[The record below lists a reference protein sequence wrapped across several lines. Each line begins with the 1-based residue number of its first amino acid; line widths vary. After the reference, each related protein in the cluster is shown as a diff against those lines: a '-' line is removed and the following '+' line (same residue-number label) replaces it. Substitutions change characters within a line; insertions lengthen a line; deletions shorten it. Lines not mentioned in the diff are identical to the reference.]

1 MHSFVRKG
9 CVRHLLYLLSPISY
23 LLSPICVAHGA
34 TLDNLCNR
42 IGFGVEEITDSGCTL
57 TNGIDTLRF
66 FSGGRRFELNRRSFW
81 LNAPAMADSRGGFT
95 FEYVDMVN
103 LIAPLFA
110 AQVSTNRPLRVQ
122 LDAGHGGED
131 SGCISPH
138 GGLYEKDLVLDI
150 TLRAGEF
157 LAARGIEVI
166 YSRTNDTFVS
176 LAGRS
181 GIAAKH
187 KADAFVAVHANYAEN
202 QTARG
207 IETFTLPFAKMSSTT
222 AESSVSTIARIGNAH
237 DYSNTVL
244 GYEIQR
250 RMPGRLGE
258 ADRGLRHA
266 RFQVLRDTPC
276 PAVLIEIGFL
286 SNPTDSRNLSSNWYR
301 DRIAL
306 AIADGVSAFSDR
318 RRTAAVREKSKVESP
333 KSKVEKPAQP
343 LNSSTNLS
351 GSVLSATNAVPNR
364 QTVKPSNCQTNAP
377 LRDTNAP
384 LNRLTAQPLNS
395 STNLSISAS
404 SATNA
409 PLNRSTAQPFNP
421 STNLS
426 GSASSAPRRETNAV
440 PNRQTVKP
448 SNCQTNAP
456 LRATNAPLNRLTSQ
470 PLNLSTNLSGSAPSA
485 PLRETSNAVSTVTNA
500 PPTVTNAP
508 PVATNALPSVTNALP
523 SVTNAPSVSSSML
536 EVESRKP
543 KAIEDR
549 RELPN
554 AVDYLLSPIPYLLS
568 PISNYPC
575 SPLS

>member
-1 MHSFVRKG
+1 
-9 CVRHLLYLLSPISY
+9 
-23 LLSPICVAHGA
+23 
-34 TLDNLCNR
+34 
-42 IGFGVEEITDSGCTL
+42 
-57 TNGIDTLRF
+57 
-66 FSGGRRFELNRRSFW
+66 
-81 LNAPAMADSRGGFT
+81 MADSRGGFT

-150 TLRAGEF
+150 ALRAGEI

-181 GIAAKH
+181 GIAAKY
-187 KADAFVAVHANYAEN
+187 KADAFVAVHANFAEN

-207 IETFTLPFAKMSSTT
+207 IETFTLPFAKMPSTT

-244 GYEIQR
+244 GYEIQQ

-306 AIADGVSAFSDR
+306 AIADGVCAFSDR
-318 RRTAAVREKSKVESP
+318 RRMATIREKLKDPSP
-333 KSKVEKPAQP
+333 KSKVEKPVAEGTGNRGQGTG
-343 LNSSTNLS
+343 NREQGS
-351 GSVLSATNAVPNR
+351 GIRDQGSGIREQGSGIREQGTGNREQGTGIRDQGSATN
-364 QTVKPSNCQTNAP
+364 KP
-377 LRDTNAP
+377 LD
-384 LNRLTAQPLNS
+384 RLTVQPH
-395 STNLSISAS
+395 
-404 SATNA
+404 
-409 PLNRSTAQPFNP
+409 NP
-421 STNLS
+421 STNRS
-426 GSASSAPRRETNAV
+426 GSAFPAPLRKTTNAV
-440 PNRQTVKP
+440 
-448 SNCQTNAP
+448 
-456 LRATNAPLNRLTSQ
+456 
-470 PLNLSTNLSGSAPSA
+470 
-485 PLRETSNAVSTVTNA
+485 
-500 PPTVTNAP
+500 
-508 PVATNALPSVTNALP
+508 PSVTNAVPSVTNAVPSVTNAVPSVTNAVPSVTNAVPSVTNAVPSVTNAIPSVTNAIPSVTNAIPSVTNAIP
-523 SVTNAPSVSSSML
+523 SVTNAPPAVPSATNAPPLSSSMSGI
-536 EVESRKP
+536 ESRKP
-543 KAIEDR
+543 KAIDCR
-549 RELPN
+549 QELSI
-554 AVDYLLSPIPYLLS
+554 AVVYLLSPIPYLLS
-568 PISNYPC
+568 PIPNPPC